1 MSLVLNIYDFLVQ
14 SAAKLRLTSS
24 GFMASGSS
32 VQARMS
38 ASTFSFSMY
47 LFASAIIFSLSL
59 GITMPFSK
67 LGYIS
72 FPNRDIIFSLSPLQ
86 VTSSGGEVHLPYPEY
101 PSSL

>member
-1 MSLVLNIYDFLVQ
+1 MYLGCIHDWHINIFGLYGKWQ
-14 SAAKLRLTSS
+14 LRT
-24 GFMASGSS
+24 GENECIYIF
-32 VQARMS
+32 
-38 ASTFSFSMY
+38 FSMY